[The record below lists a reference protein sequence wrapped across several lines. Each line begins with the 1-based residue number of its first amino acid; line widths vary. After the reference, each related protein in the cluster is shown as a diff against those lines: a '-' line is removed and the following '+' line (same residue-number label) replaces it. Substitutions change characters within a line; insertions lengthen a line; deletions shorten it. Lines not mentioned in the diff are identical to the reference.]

1 MRSRSDAGL
10 ARGRHKTPLLTQRMH
25 AEERRGWLAGA
36 GGQDAER
43 GRYRCARRRRHG
55 RGTSHAAAAHGGAS
69 GGWWAEGGEH
79 GGRDMLRQAVQVAM
93 RA

>member
-1 MRSRSDAGL
+1 VDAE
-10 ARGRHKTPLLTQRMH
+10 Q
-25 AEERRGWLAGA
+25 ERRGAREGA
-36 GGQDAER
+36 TQD
-43 GRYRCARRRRHG
+43 
-55 RGTSHAAAAHGGAS
+55 AAAHTEDACGGAEGRQAGRMRSAGGTAVRGGVGTGAARATQQQHTDGAS